1 MKLCCPASD
10 HHVWC
15 HKPGVAATSGM
26 VQEADKQQAVE
37 QE

>member
-1 MKLCCPASD
+1 MKLCCLVSD
-10 HHVWC
+10 PHVWH

-26 VQEADKQQAVE
+26 IQQANKQQAVE